1 MQPVKMFEWENAMD
15 VFALGIY
22 FHQVFQGSVPNFVS
36 GEKYDYVFEGL
47 LSGDKLRIGD
57 DVPQDMVGIISGMLE
72 TDPVKRYSM
81 DTVVRLLSGE
91 KVQAQQ
97 TVNHEQLKMIKKHPL
112 ESTFIKVKKTQ
123 ENSNKQVA

>member
-1 MQPVKMFEWENAMD
+1 M
-15 VFALGIY
+15 FALGIY

-97 TVNHEQLKMIKKHPL
+97 TVNHEA
-112 ESTFIKVKKTQ
+112 TQ
-123 ENSNKQVA
+123 NDKEASLRINIYKSQKNAGKFKQAGSLN

>member
-1 MQPVKMFEWENAMD
+1 M
-15 VFALGIY
+15 
-22 FHQVFQGSVPNFVS
+22 
-36 GEKYDYVFEGL
+36 
-47 LSGDKLRIGD
+47 RIGD

-97 TVNHEQLKMIKKHPL
+97 TVNHEATQMIKKHPL